1 MPLDNGAQDIRALD
15 GLRAAAALSIVL
27 FHMLHRAGFQYSQ
40 ASRTFGNYFWFLAT
54 GVHLFFVL
62 SGFLLFLPYARAMLR
77 NQPLPSARR
86 FYRRRALRVL
96 PAYLVVLAILA
107 WLPTS
112 ERIHPLSAGSVI
124 THLFMIHD
132 SFPPFNRDFEG
143 PFWTL
148 AIEAQFYLLLPLF
161 ALVLAKIV
169 GGSRSVLRLLGGVG
183 LLMLVAL
190 GVRTLDTL
198 LTSGMAATTTSGF
211 SYYWVLATMGV
222 QGKYLE
228 VFMVGMIASVLYVVT
243 VEFGGL
249 SPETRRRLGWV
260 TLAAGIILLFTAI
273 QNNRFAGPIFAP
285 GAIWGPGELFFP
297 LLAGAAYSTL
307 LLSIVWG
314 RHPVRWFFET
324 PPMRFI
330 GLISYSLY
338 LWHLPVIHVMI
349 PIFAGVPL
357 VLRAVCAVLV
367 AYLSYQL
374 VERPFLKRR
383 RRDDAP
389 ARTIRAPEPPVVR
402 EHAAPAAAR
411 Q

>member
-27 FHMLHRAGFQYSQ
+27 FHTLHRAGFQYSQ

-161 ALVLAKIV
+161 ALVLAKSWA
-169 GGSRSVLRLLGGVG
+169 GLG
-183 LLMLVAL
+183 
-190 GVRTLDTL
+190 
-198 LTSGMAATTTSGF
+198 
-211 SYYWVLATMGV
+211 
-222 QGKYLE
+222 
-228 VFMVGMIASVLYVVT
+228 
-243 VEFGGL
+243 
-249 SPETRRRLGWV
+249 
-260 TLAAGIILLFTAI
+260 
-273 QNNRFAGPIFAP
+273 RF
-285 GAIWGPGELFFP
+285 
-297 LLAGAAYSTL
+297 
-307 LLSIVWG
+307 
-314 RHPVRWFFET
+314 
-324 PPMRFI
+324 
-330 GLISYSLY
+330 
-338 LWHLPVIHVMI
+338 
-349 PIFAGVPL
+349 
-357 VLRAVCAVLV
+357 
-367 AYLSYQL
+367 
-374 VERPFLKRR
+374 
-383 RRDDAP
+383 
-389 ARTIRAPEPPVVR
+389 
-402 EHAAPAAAR
+402 
-411 Q
+411 

>member
-15 GLRAAAALSIVL
+15 GLRAAAALSIVV
-27 FHMLHRAGFQYSQ
+27 FHALHRAGFQYSQ
-40 ASRTFGNYFWFLAT
+40 AAHEFGNYFWFLAT

-96 PAYLVVLAILA
+96 PAYLVALAILA

-112 ERIHPLSAGSVI
+112 ERIHPLSVGSVI
-124 THLFMIHD
+124 THVLMIHD

-161 ALVLAKIV
+161 ALVLARIV
-169 GGSRSVLRLLGGVG
+169 GGSRSVLRLLGGIG
-183 LLMLVAL
+183 LLLACVLGLRAL
-190 GVRTLDTL
+190 NTI
-198 LTSGMAATTTSGF
+198 LTAGMAKTTTGGF
-211 SYYWVLATMGV
+211 SYYWVLATMGM
-222 QGKYLE
+222 QGKFLE
-228 VFMVGMIASVLYVVT
+228 VFMVGMIASVFYVVT

-249 SPETRRRLGWV
+249 SPEARQKLGWV
-260 TLAAGIILLFTAI
+260 TLAAAIILLYTAI

-297 LLAGAAYSTL
+297 LLAGTAYSTL
-307 LLSIVWG
+307 LLSLVWG

-338 LWHLPVIHVMI
+338 LWHLPVIHAMI
-349 PIFAGVPL
+349 PFFAGVPL
-357 VLRAVCAVLV
+357 LLRTLCAFPV

-389 ARTIRAPEPPVVR
+389 ARTP
-402 EHAAPAAAR
+402 AAPAPAHAGEDVAAVGVG